1 MKTLALLNARRRRKT
16 RRSNPMVK
24 SKRRGAKTTYYYGSK
39 ARKKSRPSK
48 ASRGSRR
55 SKGFR
60 RSKRHGIKAIRVE
73 HRGDRSAVIRIRA
86 NPRRRDGMYRMNP
99 FGGNIMSSVKS
110 VFSKENLT
118 IAAGGVAAT
127 VLTQYALNAKGSDGK
142 SLLPMPTT
150 AANQKMVAVGYSVG
164 IPVVGALLTRK
175 LSPAASKGMLIAGLI
190 NGIITT
196 WRNYG
201 ADSYKKVTGTA
212 EYLTYTPLSDVG
224 GAPGYMATNRF
235 DGTGAALGNSGA
247 FPADAWG

>member
-16 RRSNPMVK
+16 RRSNPIVK

-39 ARKKSRPSK
+39 AAKR
-48 ASRGSRR
+48 SRR
-55 SKGFR
+55 SKTSRGSR
-60 RSKRHGIKAIRVE
+60 RSKRHGIKAIRVK
-73 HRGDRSAVIRIRA
+73 RSGYRSAVIRIRA
-86 NPRRRDGMYRMNP
+86 NPRRRGGMSRMNP
-99 FGGNIMSSVKS
+99 FGGGNIMSSVKS

-150 AANQKMVAVGYSVG
+150 AANQKMAAVGYSVG

-175 LSPAASKGMLIAGLI
+175 LSPGASKGMLIAGLI